1 MVSLNLDQHVSLSKR
16 IEETSH
22 QVLNVH
28 HYPGKPNYLMEACE
42 YALSATGKMMRGGML
57 LQACRAVGGDPED
70 ILHAAAGT
78 EYGHLASLIHDDL
91 MDQDETRRG
100 QPTVWRQYNPDSAI
114 LVGDLFIFETFHCL
128 ALCRH
133 RVSPERVARALE
145 VISRSCIELCLGQ
158 AMETPF
164 IKNCAARSDDYIEM
178 IRHKTGSLFRGALES
193 GAILGG
199 GTDEQVTALREYG
212 ECLGIAFQI
221 VDDLLCYT
229 GQDLVI
235 RKPTLSDVR
244 NHRVTL
250 PIQYAVESANDEDRQ
265 MLHAIFEKGLFDDDL
280 LKARDLVIAILQ
292 RTGAHERA
300 EQEAIRY
307 QSEALARLTLLP
319 QNDGRE
325 YLEMAAHMVVRR
337 EL

>member
-1 MVSLNLDQHVSLSKR
+1 MVSLNPELHVSLSKR

-28 HYPGKPNYLMEACE
+28 HYPGKPNHLLEACE
-42 YALSATGKMMRGGML
+42 YTLQATGKMMRGGML
-57 LQACRAVGGDPED
+57 LQACRAVGGNPED

-78 EYGHLASLIHDDL
+78 EYGHLASLVHDDL
-91 MDQDETRRG
+91 MDQDEMRRG
-100 QPTVWRQYNPDSAI
+100 QPTVWRQYNPDYAI

-128 ALCRH
+128 SLCRH
-133 RVSPERVARALE
+133 RVSAERVASVLE
-145 VISRSCIELCLGQ
+145 VMSRSCIELCLGQ

-164 IKNCAARSDDYIEM
+164 IKNCSAGSEDYIEM

-199 GTDEQVTALREYG
+199 GTDEQVAALREYG
-212 ECLGIAFQI
+212 ESLGIAFQI

-229 GQDLVI
+229 GQDLII
-235 RKPTLSDVR
+235 RKPTLSDIR

-250 PIQYAVESANDEDRQ
+250 PIQYALESANDEDRQ
-265 MLHAIFEKGLFDDDL
+265 TLRTIFEDGLFDDDL
-280 LKARDLVIAILQ
+280 PAAHTVVIAILQ
-292 RTGAHERA
+292 RTGASKRA

-307 QSEALARLTLLP
+307 QQRALACLACLP
-319 QNDGRE
+319 HNEGHE

-337 EL
+337 EQ

>member
-1 MVSLNLDQHVSLSKR
+1 MVSLHTNLHVSLSKR

-28 HYPGKPNYLMEACE
+28 HYPDKPNYLLEACE
-42 YALSATGKMMRGGML
+42 YALAATGKMMRGGML

-78 EYGHLASLIHDDL
+78 EYGHLASLVHDDL

-100 QPTVWRQYNPDSAI
+100 QMTVWRRYNADFAI

-133 RVSPERVARALE
+133 RVPAERVARSLE
-145 VISRSCIELCLGQ
+145 VISRACIELCLGQ

-178 IRHKTGSLFRGALES
+178 INHKTGSLFRAALET

-199 GTDEQVTALREYG
+199 GTEEQITALREYG
-212 ECLGIAFQI
+212 ECLGTAFQI
-221 VDDLLCYT
+221 VDDLLCYR
-229 GQDLVI
+229 GQDQVI
-235 RKPTLSDVR
+235 RKPTLSDIR

-250 PIQYAVESANDEDRQ
+250 PIQYALESANAEDRQ
-265 MLHAIFEKGLFDDDL
+265 TLHEIFEEGRLDDDL
-280 LKARDLVIAILQ
+280 LTARDTVIAILQ
-292 RTGAHERA
+292 RTGALARA
-300 EQEAIRY
+300 EQEATRY
-307 QSEALARLTLLP
+307 QQEALARLEILP
-319 QNDGRE
+319 ANEGHD
-325 YLEMAAHMVVRR
+325 YLEMAAHLVVRR